1 MKQTTTGLLVAMG
14 LVLLGGALTLRDLSG
29 SPQSPVRR
37 FGADFVVTSA
47 RDAGPGTLREAILAA
62 DRLTSRAHIEI
73 AVERIAVDSAL
84 PALTN
89 LHGVDVDAKPGAG
102 TIDAQNQP
110 TGVALQ
116 INSPG
121 ASVQGLHILN
131 ARGTGIMVNAAGVEL
146 ASVAVGNSGVGLL
159 LAATAQGCTV
169 RAATFEHDETAVLA
183 EPGIRDVTLT
193 DSTFSGNTRAGFW
206 FVSAALKQSGAQAGA
221 AEEPAAHARVR
232 ILASTFTQNASG
244 VVLAN
249 QATLIQ
255 KSHFTANRD
264 SAVLV
269 LGGAAR
275 VEDTDISATGGTAI
289 SITSGRAVQLLH
301 NTLANNTATAIM
313 TRDSEV
319 TIERNELQHNG
330 TGIVAIDTG
339 DGITTVVRDNTVT
352 QSAGDGLVVIGGP
365 TLLERNQ
372 VLQNHG
378 VALRVLDL
386 VNGSQRIKATPRL
399 DANVFKGNAVDTP
412 VSGVYKQASSP

>member
-29 SPQSPVRR
+29 SPQSPVRPS
-37 FGADFVVTSA
+37 GADFVVTSA

-89 LHGVDVDAKPGAG
+89 LHGVDIDAKPGAG

-121 ASVQGLHILN
+121 ASVQGLHVLN

-169 RAATFEHDETAVLA
+169 RGASFEHDETAVLA

-206 FVSAALKQSGAQAGA
+206 FVSAAVKQGGAQPGA
-221 AEEPAAHARVR
+221 AEEPPAHARVR

-289 SITSGRAVQLLH
+289 SITAGRAVQLLH
-301 NTLANNTATAIM
+301 NTLANNSATAIM
-313 TRDSEV
+313 ARDSEV

-339 DGITTVVRDNTVT
+339 DGITTVVRDNTVS

>member
-1 MKQTTTGLLVAMG
+1 MKQTTTGLWVAAG

-29 SPQSPVRR
+29 APQSPVRR
-37 FGADFVVTSA
+37 PGADFVVRSA

-62 DRLTSRAHIEI
+62 DRLTSRAHIEL

-89 LHGVDVDAKPGAG
+89 LHGVDIEARPGSG
-102 TIDAQNQP
+102 TIDARNQAN
-110 TGVALQ
+110 GVALQ
-116 INSPG
+116 ISSPG
-121 ASVQGLHILN
+121 SSVQGLHIVN
-131 ARGTGIMVNAAGVEL
+131 ARGTGLMVNAAGVEL
-146 ASVAVGNSGVGLL
+146 GSVAVSDSGVGLL

-169 RAATFEHDETAVLA
+169 RAASFDHDETAVLA
-183 EPGIRDVTLT
+183 EPGIQDVTLT
-193 DSTFSGNTRAGFW
+193 DSTFSGNTHAAFW
-206 FVSAALKQSGAQAGA
+206 FVSAAGKSGAAQPSGA
-221 AEEPAAHARVR
+221 DGLPERAHVR
-232 ILASTFTQNASG
+232 IIASTFTQNASG

-269 LGGAAR
+269 LGGAVR
-275 VEDTDISATGGTAI
+275 IEDTDISSTGGTAI

-313 TRDSEV
+313 ARDSEV
-319 TIERNELQHNG
+319 TIEHNALQHNG

-352 QSAGDGLVVIGGP
+352 QSTGDALVVIGGP

-386 VNGSQRIKATPRL
+386 VTGSRRIKATPRL
-399 DANVFKGNAVDTP
+399 DGNVFKGNAVDTP
-412 VSGVYKQASSP
+412 VSGVYKQAAPP